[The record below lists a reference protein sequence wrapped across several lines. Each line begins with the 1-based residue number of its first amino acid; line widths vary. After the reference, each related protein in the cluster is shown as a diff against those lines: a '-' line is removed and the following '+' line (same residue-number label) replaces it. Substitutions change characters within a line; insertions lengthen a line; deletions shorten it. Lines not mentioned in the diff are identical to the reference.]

1 MKYLIKCISLYFLT
15 FLQKY
20 IALWVALF
28 APTNYCCIILIIY
41 NNIRKILLSKVVQIE
56 E

>member
-15 FLQKY
+15 FPQKY
-20 IALWVALF
+20 IALCVALF
-28 APTNYCCIILIIY
+28 APTYHCCIIQIIY
-41 NNIRKILLSKVVQIE
+41 DNIRKILLSKVVKIE